1 MLKPLS
7 SGMVIGSGGPF
18 GAEGPVIMTG
28 GALASL
34 LAQAFHL
41 TSAERKAH
49 ETCRAVASRLASMGL
64 ERMPVVESEES
75 LTVVGVVSRSDL
87 LKPAKQLHEEESRR
101 ERFLR

>member
-1 MLKPLS
+1 MDAGRPVKDLLRGIEVVYALS
-7 SGMVIGSGGPF
+7 
-18 GAEGPVIMTG
+18 
-28 GALASL
+28 
-34 LAQAFHL
+34 
-41 TSAERKAH
+41 H

-75 LTVVGVVSRSDL
+75 LKVAGVVSRSDL